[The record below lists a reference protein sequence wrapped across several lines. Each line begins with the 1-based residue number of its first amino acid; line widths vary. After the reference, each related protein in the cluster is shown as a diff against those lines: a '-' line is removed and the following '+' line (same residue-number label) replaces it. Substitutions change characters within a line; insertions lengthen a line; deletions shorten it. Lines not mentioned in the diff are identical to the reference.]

1 MQAQQQQKKI
11 RLAESAK
18 RNQRTKCKTIS
29 NIFYKYKFCNRT
41 SFVLEMSETGKRLM
55 QKTAVLLIDFQL

>member
-1 MQAQQQQKKI
+1 MQDQQQQKKI

-29 NIFYKYKFCNRT
+29 NIFYKYKFCDRA
-41 SFVLEMSETGKRLM
+41 SFVHEMSETGKRLM